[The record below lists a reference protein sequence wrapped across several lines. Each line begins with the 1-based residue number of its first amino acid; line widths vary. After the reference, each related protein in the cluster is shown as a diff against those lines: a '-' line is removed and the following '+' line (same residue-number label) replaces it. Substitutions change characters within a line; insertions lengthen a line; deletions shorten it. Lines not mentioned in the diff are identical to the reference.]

1 MDNIETRTDE
11 LKEGSKLNQGELDL
25 YFWQYNKLGGFMT
38 GIFNAMTMSDNINLN
53 KLSMGFPEQVQ
64 AYKNYTNMKGF
75 WEQVKFNIE
84 Q

>member
-1 MDNIETRTDE
+1 MMKTRTDE

-38 GIFNAMTMSDNINLN
+38 RIFDAMAMSDNTNLT

-64 AYKNYTNMKGF
+64 AYKNYTTMKGF
-75 WEQVKFNIE
+75 WEQVKINIE
-84 Q
+84 R